1 MKGLS
6 LGLVVLGIWRY
17 GVATS
22 ALAAAQP
29 LVAVAR
35 DVGLSALDVV
45 LPAKSW
51 FLRQAA
57 GLGGAAV
64 SWPQEGV

>member
-29 LVAVAR
+29 LVAVEEEEGNGAEAASGR
-35 DVGLSALDVV
+35 VLAVGASPGRHCHSTLVH
-45 LPAKSW
+45 
-51 FLRQAA
+51 
-57 GLGGAAV
+57 
-64 SWPQEGV
+64 

>member
-29 LVAVAR
+29 LVAVEEEEEGNGAE
-35 DVGLSALDVV
+35 
-45 LPAKSW
+45 
-51 FLRQAA
+51 AA
-57 GLGGAAV
+57 GGRVLAV
-64 SWPQEGV
+64 GTSPGRHCHSTRVH